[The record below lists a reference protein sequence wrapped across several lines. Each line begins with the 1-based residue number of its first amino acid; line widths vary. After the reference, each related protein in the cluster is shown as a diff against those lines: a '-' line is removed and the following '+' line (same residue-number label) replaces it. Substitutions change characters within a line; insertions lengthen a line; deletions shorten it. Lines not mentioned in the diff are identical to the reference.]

1 MVFRVAQFCL
11 LAQIILAPLLLGG
24 ARPWAMGILSVLT
37 GIGILALCAT
47 MPIYLPRYLRVIW
60 LMAGLVAGWMIMQSL
75 PIWPLQAAPF
85 NADHIALYPSA
96 WHSTGGD
103 ILWFIATLTL
113 ASLLARKDPDSFIKQ
128 VCITV
133 ACAAALQ
140 VGLATLDQI
149 AGWQT
154 TFWFTKTTHIGDWTG
169 SFANRNAFATL
180 MIFGLLASLYCFAR
194 TPGFSA
200 AKRIDQKGGWLAIA
214 VICGVALLQSHSR
227 SGVAIALVSMI
238 VFGWIYVLAS
248 NVALTRWRIVS
259 GVLITSGWVGACAL
273 FVIFAFPEIG
283 PRFADLSRLDLI
295 QRDDAW
301 ASGVHAIMA
310 RPITGYGQGS
320 IALVLGH
327 FATPGLNA
335 NANWFSSH
343 NIWLDGA
350 ITLGLPMMAC
360 LILATLFAGFKIWRG
375 LGTPPQKALF
385 GAITT
390 IFVLSA
396 SVDWIITLPALIL
409 PIGLVWAGCSQ
420 VGARPHFEG
429 HGPSGF
435 AAQSGTRDQA
445 VRP

>member
-37 GIGILALCAT
+37 GIGILALCAK

-60 LMAGLVAGWMIMQSL
+60 LMAGLASGWMVMQSL
-75 PIWPLQAAPF
+75 PIWPTQAAPF
-85 NADHIALYPSA
+85 NADHIALYPTA
-96 WHSTGGD
+96 WHSTAAD

-113 ASLLARKDPDSFIKQ
+113 ASLLARKDPHSFIKQ
-128 VCITV
+128 VCITT

-154 TFWFTKTTHIGDWTG
+154 TFWFTKTAHIGDWTG
-169 SFANRNAFATL
+169 SIANRNAFATL
-180 MIFGLLASLYCFAR
+180 MIFGLLASLYCFGGQQQVR
-194 TPGFSA
+194 LG
-200 AKRIDQKGGWLAIA
+200 KVLDQKGGWLALA
-214 VICGVALLQSHSR
+214 MVLAFALLQSHSR
-227 SGVAIALVSMI
+227 SGFVIALCSLSVFAVMQMRDSPAWHRILIPIGVFMFGI
-238 VFGWIYVLAS
+238 VF
-248 NVALTRWRIVS
+248 VALATPEFTTRFIELARY
-259 GVLITSGWVGACAL
+259 
-273 FVIFAFPEIG
+273 
-283 PRFADLSRLDLI
+283 DLI
-295 QRDDAW
+295 QRDDVW

-335 NANWFSSH
+335 NAHWFSSH

-360 LILATLFAGFKIWRG
+360 LVLSTLFAGFKIWRG
-375 LGTPPQKALF
+375 LSTPPQKALF
-385 GAITT
+385 GTITT

-420 VGARPHFEG
+420 VGERRHREG